1 MDWLFFLGYVIIAIL
16 VIWIITLEI
25 KVNIKYNNLKYLFNE
40 LNDWSDDMQ
49 KEIWGLEEE
58 VFSNEED
65 NCDDINFDE

>member
-1 MDWLFFLGYVIIAIL
+1 MVIFLGYVIIAIL